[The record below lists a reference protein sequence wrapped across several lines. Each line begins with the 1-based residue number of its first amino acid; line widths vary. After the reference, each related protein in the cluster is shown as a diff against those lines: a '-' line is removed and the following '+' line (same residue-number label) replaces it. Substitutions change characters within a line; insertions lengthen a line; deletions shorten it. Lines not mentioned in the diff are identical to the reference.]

1 MHNIQGLQKSTLFYA
16 GLFLGLSLA
25 NGGPGLGCLAKTIS
39 AMVYRIEENVMRRRY
54 HVMRLGNN
62 FNRYLRISCMHIKGT
77 AILSVNL
84 V

>member
-1 MHNIQGLQKSTLFYA
+1 MLAYFRVYHWQMVDQAWDVWQKLYIA
-16 GLFLGLSLA
+16 
-25 NGGPGLGCLAKTIS
+25 IS

-77 AILSVNL
+77 AIFKY
-84 V
+84 